1 MQTQFKCGGLLVCSD
16 DVGGRSSQPTAA
28 KIHVAAKQPRLNA
41 NNTPLKTG
49 QTDCFPVNTAVGRF
63 CGLYKCA
70 ATLQRNHTGSFSA
83 ENNVTDRLR

>member
-1 MQTQFKCGGLLVCSD
+1 MCSD

-28 KIHVAAKQPRLNA
+28 KIHVAAKQPWLNA

-49 QTDCFPVNTAVGRF
+49 QTDRFPVDTAVGRF

-70 ATLQRNHTGSFSA
+70 APLQRNHTGSFSA